1 MSSFIARTPKLDIDP
16 LTEHLANL
24 DPSQV
29 DALEMM
35 RGVYSNQLALSAAVV
50 SLVGG
55 QYVNSENV
63 TGLATSVA
71 VNALPEIK
79 ELKEQ
84 IINEL

>member
-1 MSSFIARTPKLDIDP
+1 MSSFITRTPKLDIDP

-24 DPSQV
+24 EPEQV

-35 RGVYSNQLALSAAVV
+35 REVYSNQISLSAAVTA
-50 SLVGG
+50 LVGG
-55 QYVNSENV
+55 QYINSENV

-71 VNALPEIK
+71 VNALPEMK

-84 IINEL
+84 ITNEL